1 MPMAFFRIHNLEFI
15 LPQGKNMGE
24 EKGQG
29 LEGWGGWFRLIDT
42 PVEKSIHSGKI
53 LLHPYRNHTTDNQLT
68 SIELT
73 RVN

>member
-1 MPMAFFRIHNLEFI
+1 
-15 LPQGKNMGE
+15 MGE

-53 LLHPYRNHTTDNQLT
+53 ILHPYRNHITDNQLT
-68 SIELT
+68 SMELMS
-73 RVN
+73 VN